1 MALNFENNHYYTDEN
16 CYIALN
22 HGRNT
27 PTHTHDFL
35 EIVYVF
41 SGSSLQIVDGTE
53 YTASAGDLLFINLG
67 SSHSFTCSKRFSY
80 ANIILKPEFISSALL
95 GTDNAFSL
103 LELEDFRELK
113 EKVDRK
119 SLLAHLSPEE
129 SKRFEALIDLAVS
142 EQKNEN
148 PGKELMLRSAFN
160 ALLTFTFRKMSLPM
174 RKNEGI
180 GDRLLDYIRLNCTQ
194 HISIEKLAADNHY
207 NRTYF
212 SRLFKAKTGQTFT
225 EYVTSCR
232 LELAAK
238 LLKDTDL
245 IVSDICTQAG
255 FSNRTKF
262 FKEFSEKYGLSP
274 LKYRKNTGR

>member
-1 MALNFENNHYYTDEN
+1 MALNFENNHYYTDEG
-16 CYIALN
+16 CFITLSD
-22 HGRNT
+22 GRT
-27 PTHTHDFL
+27 TTTHTHDFL

-80 ANIILKPEFISSALL
+80 ANIILKPEFINSALL

-113 EKVDRK
+113 EKVDRT
-119 SLLAHLSPEE
+119 SLLAHLNPEE
-129 SKRFEALIDLAVS
+129 CGRFEALIDLAIS
-142 EQKNEN
+142 EQKADEA
-148 PGKELMLRSAFN
+148 GKEVMLRSAFN
-160 ALLTFTFRKMSLPM
+160 ALLTFTFRKMSLPI
-174 RKNEGI
+174 RKNDGI
-180 GDRLLDYIRLNCTQ
+180 GDRLLDSIRLNCTQ

-207 NRTYF
+207 NPTYF

-225 EYVTSCR
+225 EYVISCR
-232 LELAAK
+232 LELAAR
-238 LLKDTDL
+238 LLKETEL
-245 IVSDICTQAG
+245 SVSDICLEVG

-262 FKEFSEKYGLSP
+262 FKEFSKKYELSP